1 MFFYDFANLLPILI
15 LIIVSLRLGLIP
27 LWLSFFLGLLAF
39 TPFFLN
45 NVLFSPSYMP
55 DQWQYFN
62 VSQSIRSFALDKF
75 SESFSVEIAGW
86 MLAFIP
92 LPYIETIQS
101 LGFFNRLLV
110 TVLIIWLYSSKNL
123 RGWPLLFILFYPS
136 LLLYSSLALRDTL
149 VFIFMILSVIFFI
162 ENRRLSALL
171 IATPLIFIKF
181 QNFFLI
187 IVFFLAHLYFSR
199 GSFFYRYRYMFL
211 IITLSILAPFIMTVI
226 EILNDSRL
234 NMFIDDGGYRGAYQH
249 MRTIEEFIIVAL
261 QSAPYFLM
269 KPLPWEADSFLQ
281 FLQSFENI
289 LIFTFLGFMFLKSS
303 KIDKKIAI
311 KWFVYLFAA
320 LGIYGLVV
328 YNFGTAV
335 RYKFPFI
342 VIVVVGMAHELY
354 IKHGELILNK
364 KGNKS

>member
-1 MFFYDFANLLPILI
+1 MVLYDFANLLPILI
-15 LIIVSLRLGLIP
+15 IITVCLRLGLIP
-27 LWLSFFLGLLAF
+27 LWLSFVLGLFAF

-45 NVLFSPSYMP
+45 NVLFSPGYMP

-62 VSQSIRSFALDKF
+62 LGQNIRSFVSDD
-75 SESFSVEIAGW
+75 SESFSVTNATW

-101 LGFFNRLLV
+101 LGFFNRFMV

-149 VFIFMILSVIFFI
+149 VFIFMILAVIFFI
-162 ENRRLSALL
+162 ENRRLLALL
-171 IATPLIFIKF
+171 FSTPLLLIKF

-199 GSFFYRYRYMFL
+199 DSFIYRYRL
-211 IITLSILAPFIMTVI
+211 ILPIIAIAALAPYIMSII
-226 EILNDSRL
+226 EILDTSRFH
-234 NMFIDDGGYRGAYQH
+234 MFIDDGGYRGDYTH
-249 MRTIEEFIIVAL
+249 INTIEEFVIIVL

-269 KPLPWEADSFLQ
+269 KPFPWEATNFMQL
-281 FLQSFENI
+281 LQSFENI
-289 LIFTFLGFMFLKSS
+289 FIFIFLSFMFLKTS
-303 KIDKKIAI
+303 KINQQITI
-311 KWFVYLFAA
+311 KWFVYLLAA

-328 YNFGTAV
+328 YNFGTSV

-342 VIVVVGMAHELY
+342 LVVIIGMAHELY
-354 IKHGELILNK
+354 LKHGKLILNY
-364 KGNKS
+364 KGRKP

>member
-1 MFFYDFANLLPILI
+1 MLFYDFANLLPILI
-15 LIIVSLRLGLIP
+15 IIIVCLRLGLIP
-27 LWLSFFLGLLAF
+27 LWLSFFLGLFAF

-45 NVLFSPSYMP
+45 YVLFSPSYMP
-55 DQWQYFN
+55 DQWQYFHLGQN
-62 VSQSIRSFALDKF
+62 IRSFVSDD
-75 SESFSVEIAGW
+75 SESFSVTISTW

-101 LGFFNRLLV
+101 LGFFNRFMV

-149 VFIFMILSVIFFI
+149 VFIFMILAVIFFI
-162 ENRRLSALL
+162 ENRRLLALL
-171 IATPLIFIKF
+171 FSIPLMLIKF

-199 GSFFYRYRYMFL
+199 DSFIYRYRFIL
-211 IITLSILAPFIMTVI
+211 PIITIAALAPYMMLLI
-226 EILNDSRL
+226 EILDVSRF
-234 NMFIDDGGYRGAYQH
+234 NMFIDDGGNRGDYAH
-249 MRTIEEFIIVAL
+249 VSSIEGFVIIAL

-269 KPLPWEADSFLQ
+269 KPLPWEASNLMQ
-281 FLQSFENI
+281 LIQSFENI
-289 LIFTFLGFMFLKSS
+289 FILIFLGFMFLKTS
-303 KIDKKIAI
+303 KINKQITI
-311 KWFVYLFAA
+311 KWFVYLLVAF
-320 LGIYGLVV
+320 GIYGLVV

-342 VIVVVGMAHELY
+342 LIVIIGMAHELY
-354 IKHGELILNK
+354 LKHGKLILNN
-364 KGNKS
+364 KGSKL

>member
-1 MFFYDFANLLPILI
+1 MSFYDFANLLPILI
-15 LIIVSLRLGLIP
+15 IVIVSLRLGLIP
-27 LWLSFFLGLLAF
+27 LWLSFFLGLFAF

-45 NVLFSPSYMP
+45 YVLFSPSYMP

-62 VSQSIRSFALDKF
+62 VSQSIRSFDPDKF
-75 SESFSVEIAGW
+75 SESFSVEIASW

-101 LGFFNRLLV
+101 LGFFNRLII
-110 TVLIIWLYSSKNL
+110 TVLIIWLYSSRNL

-149 VFIFMILSVIFFI
+149 IFIFMILSVIFFI

-171 IATPLIFIKF
+171 ISIPLIFIKL
-181 QNFFLI
+181 QNFLLI

-199 GSFFYRYRYMFL
+199 DSFVYRYRYMFL
-211 IITLSILAPFIMTVI
+211 VIAISILAPFIMTII
-226 EILNDSRL
+226 EVLDESRL
-234 NMFIDDGGYRGAYQH
+234 NMFIDDGGYRGEYKH
-249 MRTIEEFIIVAL
+249 LRTIEEFIIITL

-281 FLQSFENI
+281 FLQSFENLFV
-289 LIFTFLGFMFLKSS
+289 LIFLGFMFLKTS
-303 KIDKKIAI
+303 KIDKKITI
-311 KWFVYLFAA
+311 KWFLYLLAA

-354 IKHGELILNK
+354 LKHGELILNK
-364 KGNKS
+364 KGNRT